1 MKSGLIEKE
10 GFAALVLRLRS
21 EGINDL
27 DLLTAVEKIP
37 RSKFTPVAF
46 QANAYSS
53 RSIPID
59 CGAFMEGADQVVR
72 IVSKLQLKPGLRVLE
87 IGTGSGYMTA
97 ILAKRTERVISLER
111 YKRLVKDAQTRM
123 DDLNIRNV
131 VIRQMDGSN
140 GLTGEGTFDRI
151 VATVAFPDVPRFFA
165 EQIVSGGMMMVP
177 IIQEDGRVIMTSYS
191 KTGSRFERIEL
202 FEVQYLPF
210 ETHIAR
216 FL

>member
-1 MKSGLIEKE
+1 VNPALIEKE

-21 EGINDL
+21 EGISDL

-37 RSKFTPVAF
+37 RSKFIPAPF
-46 QANAYSS
+46 QASAYSS
-53 RSIPID
+53 RSIPIE

-72 IVSKLQLKPGLRVLE
+72 ILSKLQLKPGLRVLE

-97 ILAKRTERVISLER
+97 VLSKRAERVVSVER
-111 YKRLVKDAQTRM
+111 YKRLVKDAQSRM

-140 GLTGEGTFDRI
+140 GLSGEGTFDRI
-151 VATVAFPDVPRFFA
+151 VATVAFPDVPRFFN
-165 EQIVSGGMMMVP
+165 EQIVSGGMMIVP
-177 IIQEDGRVIMTSYS
+177 IIQENGQVVMTSFS

>member
-1 MKSGLIEKE
+1 MNSALIEKE

-21 EGINDL
+21 EGISDL

-37 RSKFTPVAF
+37 RSKFVPVPFRAS
-46 QANAYSS
+46 AYSS
-53 RSIPID
+53 RSIPIE

-72 IVSKLQLKPGLRVLE
+72 ILSRLQLKPGLRVLE

-97 ILAKRTERVISLER
+97 VLSRCVERVISLER
-111 YKRLVKDAQTRM
+111 YKGLVKEAQARL
-123 DDLNIRNV
+123 DDLSIRNV
-131 VIRQMDGSN
+131 FIRQMDGSN
-140 GLTGEGTFDRI
+140 GLAGEGTFDRI
-151 VATVAFPDVPRFFA
+151 VATVAFPDLPRFFS

-177 IIQEDGRVIMTSYS
+177 ITQENGKVVMTSFS
-191 KTGSRFERIEL
+191 KTGSRFERNEL